1 MVRLPEGV
9 RRDPEDAVFG
19 VCFAASIVFGALGW
33 WNVAGAAF
41 ALGIAGAIVIDVLWP
56 DGVEADADADGTT
69 GSADDDA
76 DESVTDA
83 LDTLRDRYARGELDD
98 EEFEAKLEVLLETEV
113 PEDARRRIERGR
125 GDELSN
131 TDLLGD
137 DFDDLDDE
145 LSGETTERSRE

>member
-19 VCFAASIVFGALGW
+19 VCFAASLVFGALGW

-56 DGVEADADADGTT
+56 DDGETDADEAEHAATSDT
-69 GSADDDA
+69 

-83 LDTLRDRYARGELDD
+83 LEILRDRYARGELDD

-125 GDELSN
+125 GGDLSAA
-131 TDLLGD
+131 DLLVDDRDDGGD
-137 DFDDLDDE
+137 DQRA
-145 LSGETTERSRE
+145 ERARER